1 MYLYVEMVQNILTVF
16 LMVLK
21 FKDLFDGFANCSDEI
36 FKTKNVDKN
45 LIIITWLFQLFAIHS
60 AKMVE
65 HVFHLM
71 YVPVMKLTP
80 DGNVKF
86 VRI

>member
-1 MYLYVEMVQNILTVF
+1 MHKENEI
-16 LMVLK
+16 
-21 FKDLFDGFANCSDEI
+21 DEN
-36 FKTKNVDKN
+36 FKTKNIDKN
-45 LIIITWLFQLFAIHS
+45 LVIITWLFQLFATHS

-80 DGNVKF
+80 DDNVKF
-86 VRI
+86 VRIL